1 MGYHNQGLLV
11 VFKTMGVENSFL
23 KSITDFSGLS
33 PEELD
38 SVKKLIFE
46 KKVER
51 GDIIVFEGDLPEAL
65 YFVGSGAV
73 KMFRTSAE
81 GKEQVLNIVRPGD
94 SFNDVPA
101 FDGGPNLA
109 SAQAMGPVTL
119 YGIPKHALDVF
130 LQDHPQVA
138 VSIANVLAAQVRHL
152 VSLVEDLSFRPVVG
166 RVAKVLLEYAGDG
179 TSPGQRLTQ
188 QDMAAIV
195 GTARDVVGRS
205 LKALQSDG
213 VIKIDRHR
221 IVVTD
226 EGALRSIA
234 GVSI

>member
-1 MGYHNQGLLV
+1 MAV
-11 VFKTMGVENSFL
+11 DNSFL
-23 KSITDFSGLS
+23 KSVAYFSGLS
-33 PEELD
+33 TEELD

-51 GDIIVFEGDLPEAL
+51 GDIIVFEGDPPEAL
-65 YFVGSGAV
+65 YFVSSGVV

-81 GKEQVLNIVRPGD
+81 GKEQVLNIVRPGE

-119 YGIPKHALDVF
+119 YGIPKHSLDLF
-130 LQDHPQVA
+130 LQEHPQVA
-138 VSIANVLAAQVRHL
+138 VSVANVLAAQVRHL

-179 TSPGQRLTQ
+179 TSPGQQLTQ
-188 QDMAAIV
+188 QDMAAMA
-195 GTARDVVGRS
+195 GTAREVVSRS
-205 LKALQSDG
+205 LKVLQSEG
-213 VIKIDRHR
+213 VIEIDRHR
-221 IVVTD
+221 IVITD
-226 EGALRSIA
+226 KEALRGIA
-234 GVSI
+234 GASN

>member
-1 MGYHNQGLLV
+1 MAVN
-11 VFKTMGVENSFL
+11 NSFL
-23 KSITDFSGLS
+23 KSVAYFPGLS
-33 PEELD
+33 TEELD

-51 GDIIVFEGDLPEAL
+51 GDIIVFEGDPPEAL
-65 YFVGSGAV
+65 YFVSSGVV

-81 GKEQVLNIVRPGD
+81 GKEQVLNIVRPGE

-119 YGIPKHALDVF
+119 YGIPKHSLDLF
-130 LQDHPQVA
+130 LQEHPRVA
-138 VSIANVLAAQVRHL
+138 VSVANVLAAQVRHL

-179 TSPGQRLTQ
+179 TSPGQQLTQ
-188 QDMAAIV
+188 QDMAAMA
-195 GTARDVVGRS
+195 GTAREVVSRS
-205 LKALQSDG
+205 LKVLQSEG
-213 VIKIDRHR
+213 VIEIDRHR
-221 IVVTD
+221 IVITD
-226 EGALRSIA
+226 KEALRGIA
-234 GVSI
+234 GASN

>member
-1 MGYHNQGLLV
+1 
-11 VFKTMGVENSFL
+11 MGVDNSYL
-23 KSITDFSGLS
+23 KSIPYFSGLT

-38 SVKKLIFE
+38 SIRKLIFE

-51 GDIIVFEGDLPEAL
+51 GDIVVFEGDPPDAL
-65 YFVGSGAV
+65 YFVGDGAV

-81 GKEQVLNIVRPGD
+81 GKEQVLSIARPGD

-119 YGIPKHALDVF
+119 YGIPKHTLDVF

-138 VSIANVLAAQVRHL
+138 VSVANILAAQVRHL
-152 VSLVEDLSFRPVVG
+152 VSLVEDLSFQPVVG

-179 TSPGQRLTQ
+179 TSPGQQLTQ
-188 QDMAAIV
+188 QDMAAMA
-195 GTARDVVGRS
+195 GTAREVVSRS
-205 LKALQSDG
+205 LKALQSEG

-226 EGALRSIA
+226 KEALRGIA
-234 GVSI
+234 GVST

>member
-1 MGYHNQGLLV
+1 MEVQ
-11 VFKTMGVENSFL
+11 NSFL
-23 KSITDFSGLS
+23 KSISYFSGLS

-38 SVKKLIFE
+38 SVKKLFFE
-46 KKVER
+46 KKAER
-51 GDIIVFEGDLPEAL
+51 GDIIVFEGDPTEAL
-65 YFVGSGAV
+65 YLVGSGVV

-130 LQDHPQVA
+130 LQGHHQVA
-138 VSIANVLAAQVRHL
+138 VSVAKVLAAQVRHL

-179 TSPGQRLTQ
+179 TSPSQQLTQ
-188 QDMAAIV
+188 QEMAAMV
-195 GTARDVVGRS
+195 GTAREVVSRS
-205 LKALQSDG
+205 LKALQSEG

-226 EGALRSIA
+226 KEALKGIA
-234 GVSI
+234 GVSG

>member
-1 MGYHNQGLLV
+1 
-11 VFKTMGVENSFL
+11 MGVDNSFI
-23 KSITDFSGLS
+23 KSIPYFAGLS

-38 SVKKLIFE
+38 SVKKLVFE

-51 GDIIVFEGDLPEAL
+51 GDIIVFEGDSPEAL
-65 YFVGSGAV
+65 YFVASGAV
-73 KMFRTSAE
+73 KIFRTSTD

-119 YGIPKHALDVF
+119 YGMRKHALDIF
-130 LQDHPQVA
+130 LQDYPRVA
-138 VSIANVLAAQVRHL
+138 VSIANVLAAEVRHL

-166 RVAKVLLEYAGDG
+166 RVAKVLLEHAVDG

-195 GTARDVVGRS
+195 GTAREVVSRS

-226 EGALRSIA
+226 KEALRSIA
-234 GVSI
+234 GVSA

>member
-1 MGYHNQGLLV
+1 
-11 VFKTMGVENSFL
+11 MGVESSFL
-23 KSITDFSGLS
+23 KSMPYFSGLS

-38 SVKKLIFE
+38 SVRELVFE
-46 KKVER
+46 KRVER
-51 GDIIVFEGDLPEAL
+51 GDIIALEGDLPEAL
-65 YFVGSGAV
+65 YFVGAGVV

-81 GKEQVLNIVRPGD
+81 GKEQVLSIVRPGD

-109 SAQAMGPVTL
+109 SAQAMGPATL
-119 YGIPKHALDVF
+119 YGIPKHALNVF

-138 VSIANVLAAQVRHL
+138 VNVASVLAAQVRHL

-179 TSPGQRLTQ
+179 ASPGQQLTQ
-188 QDMAAIV
+188 QDMAAMV
-195 GTARDVVGRS
+195 GTAREVVSRS
-205 LKALQSDG
+205 LKALQSEG

-226 EGALRSIA
+226 KKALRDIA
-234 GVSI
+234 GVST

>member
-1 MGYHNQGLLV
+1 
-11 VFKTMGVENSFL
+11 MGVDNSFL
-23 KSITDFSGLS
+23 KSIPYFSGLT
-33 PEELD
+33 PEEID
-38 SVKKLIFE
+38 SIRKLIFE

-51 GDIIVFEGDLPEAL
+51 GDIIVLEDDPPDAL
-65 YFVGSGAV
+65 YFVGDGAV

-81 GKEQVLNIVRPGD
+81 GKEQVLSIARPGD

-119 YGIPKHALDVF
+119 YGIPKRTLDVF

-138 VSIANVLAAQVRHL
+138 VSVANVLAAQVRHL
-152 VSLVEDLSFRPVVG
+152 VSLVEDLSFQPVVG

-179 TSPGQRLTQ
+179 TSPGQQLTQ
-188 QDMAAIV
+188 QDMAAMA
-195 GTARDVVGRS
+195 GTAREVVSRS
-205 LKALQSDG
+205 LKALQSEG

-226 EGALRSIA
+226 KEALRGIA
-234 GVSI
+234 GVST